1 MNKLEDIEPNFL
13 YNDILYKNRPKSK
26 HQKLSVEQRC
36 AQFTPFSA
44 LTGYEEQINESARQT
59 TPKKIITEE
68 EQELIN
74 TKINYLKL
82 YPKTRFK
89 ITYYVKD
96 SKKSGGKYYIKV
108 TNLKKIDT
116 YHKLLILT
124 DNLQIPFINILDIEL
139 NNNTKIGDLY
149 G

>member
-74 TKINYLKL
+74 KKINYLKL

-96 SKKSGGKYYIKV
+96 SKKPGGKYYIKV
-108 TNLKKIDT
+108 TNLKKIDA

-139 NNNTKIGDLY
+139 NNNKY
-149 G
+149 Y

>member
-74 TKINYLKL
+74 KKINYLKL

-139 NNNTKIGDLY
+139 NNNKY
-149 G
+149 Y

>member
-1 MNKLEDIEPNFL
+1 MNKLEDIEPNFS

-74 TKINYLKL
+74 KKINYLKL

-96 SKKSGGKYYIKV
+96 SKKPGGKYYIKV
-108 TNLKKIDT
+108 TNLKKIDA

-139 NNNTKIGDLY
+139 NNNKY
-149 G
+149 Y

>member
-1 MNKLEDIEPNFL
+1 MKEMNKLEDIEPNFL

-74 TKINYLKL
+74 KKINYLKL

-96 SKKSGGKYYIKV
+96 SKKPGGKYYIKV

-139 NNNTKIGDLY
+139 NNNKY
-149 G
+149 Y

>member
-1 MNKLEDIEPNFL
+1 MKEMNKLEDIEPNFL

-74 TKINYLKL
+74 KKINYLKL

-139 NNNTKIGDLY
+139 NNNKY
-149 G
+149 Y

>member
-74 TKINYLKL
+74 KKINYLKL

-96 SKKSGGKYYIKV
+96 SKKPGGKYYIKV

-139 NNNTKIGDLY
+139 NNNKY
-149 G
+149 Y

>member
-1 MNKLEDIEPNFL
+1 MKEMNKLEDIEPNFL

-36 AQFTPFSA
+36 AQFAPFSA

-96 SKKSGGKYYIKV
+96 SKKPGGKYYIKV

-139 NNNTKIGDLY
+139 NNNKY
-149 G
+149 Y